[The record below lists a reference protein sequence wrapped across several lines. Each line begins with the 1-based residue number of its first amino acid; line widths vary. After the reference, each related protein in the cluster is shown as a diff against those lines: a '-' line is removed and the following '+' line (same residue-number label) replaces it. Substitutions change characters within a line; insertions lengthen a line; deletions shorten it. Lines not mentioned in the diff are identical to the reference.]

1 MKEDINCNDPKA
13 FLEYSNDMGS
23 IYESIDECN
32 PNKNGKTLVASGD
45 MIVDMLSDKN
55 LYRQSRNYLS
65 EVRK

>member
-32 PNKNGKTLVASGD
+32 PNKKRKTLVASSD

>member
-32 PNKNGKTLVASGD
+32 PNKKRKTLVASCD

>member
-32 PNKNGKTLVASGD
+32 PNKKRKTLVASGD

>member
-32 PNKNGKTLVASGD
+32 PNKKRKTLVAFGD